1 MPAKLQYAQLAL
13 PVAEWLQHV
22 PDAVVQLM
30 PKEAGQLTRAFA
42 ASAMAGPEQALG
54 ALKPLRA
61 CLKALQ
67 PTLEHLTPCHAAYL
81 QACVANADLVACE
94 PLSVPHAR
102 TLCTMVFFMTVDVL
116 LR

>member
-1 MPAKLQYAQLAL
+1 MAPTSDSAYARSALGCDGPMPAKLQYAQLA
-13 PVAEWLQHV
+13 PPAAAWLQHV
-22 PDAVVQLM
+22 PDAAVQLM

-67 PTLEHLTPCHAAYL
+67 PTPEHLTPCHAAYL
-81 QACVANADLVACE
+81 QACVATQIL
-94 PLSVPHAR
+94 
-102 TLCTMVFFMTVDVL
+102 
-116 LR
+116 